1 MNLSREDLLKLVTML
16 EGELQAKEI
25 FITILKNEQVKQL
38 LNPYFFR
45 KKLNL
50 FKSGNDA
57 LISKSIISNSEPYSA
72 LFRDTYSALDPT
84 FDSNSIE
91 LAVNLQEKQLN
102 SLIIKQ
108 QIVRK
113 FLESQI
119 VEMHDRY
126 EACFGE
132 LEIERRK
139 NIEFERDKILKQ
151 IDDVNQEKV
160 NLLQEIEMLK
170 VDFEKEK
177 EREKQMIVCLLGE
190 RKQLIIELI
199 EEKQKN
205 SELNRLLA
213 IEKILNAE
221 MVEGVEEEFKRSLQ
235 MEADLEKV
243 MAELE
248 KQKQVF
254 KEANLSNEAKL
265 SQLKTENDK
274 LRQDLESIKLKRIAS
289 IGEGVKSSEAKH
301 SQLKTENDKLR
312 QDLESAKIK
321 RITSLGE
328 GVRSTVNLGEH
339 K

>member
-1 MNLSREDLLKLVTML
+1 
-16 EGELQAKEI
+16 
-25 FITILKNEQVKQL
+25 
-38 LNPYFFR
+38 
-45 KKLNL
+45 
-50 FKSGNDA
+50 
-57 LISKSIISNSEPYSA
+57 
-72 LFRDTYSALDPT
+72 
-84 FDSNSIE
+84 
-91 LAVNLQEKQLN
+91 
-102 SLIIKQ
+102 
-108 QIVRK
+108 
-113 FLESQI
+113 
-119 VEMHDRY
+119 
-126 EACFGE
+126 
-132 LEIERRK
+132 
-139 NIEFERDKILKQ
+139 
-151 IDDVNQEKV
+151 
-160 NLLQEIEMLK
+160 
-170 VDFEKEK
+170 
-177 EREKQMIVCLLGE
+177 
-190 RKQLIIELI
+190 
-199 EEKQKN
+199 
-205 SELNRLLA
+205 
-213 IEKILNAE
+213 